1 MTDWLPGVH
10 TAPNIQGDAR
20 LYEIENEALDRDG
33 LITAAMRQIRPW
45 DDSVVCDLGAG
56 TGFWA
61 RTFAPTARHVFAVEP
76 HGGSRLIAHSRVA
89 RLGWESVSVLAGSAE
104 RTHLADQSVDW
115 VHARFA
121 YFWGPGCEAGL
132 AEVDRILRPGGAFVM
147 IDNDLRRGTF
157 AEWIRRSPPGYQ
169 RDPDVVDAWWTDQG
183 CSIAEVP
190 SCWRFDRREDL
201 EAVVRLE
208 FEDLAAD
215 LLASHEGLEVEYVY
229 RLFWKLA

>member
-10 TAPNIQGDAR
+10 IAPNIQGDAR
-20 LYEIENEALDRDG
+20 LYEVENEALDPGD
-33 LITAAMRQIRPW
+33 LITAAMRQIRSW
-45 DDSVVCDLGAG
+45 DDGVVCDLGAG

-76 HGGSRLIAHSRVA
+76 HGGSRLFAHDRVA
-89 RLGWESVSVLAGSAE
+89 RMGWSNVSVLAGSAE
-104 RTHLADQSVDW
+104 QTNLADAAVDF

-132 AEVDRILRPGGAFVM
+132 AEVERILRPGGAFVM

-157 AEWIRRSPPGYQ
+157 AEWLGRLPAKTQ
-169 RDPDVVDAWWTDQG
+169 RDPETLDAWWADQG
-183 CSIAEVP
+183 CSITEVP
-190 SCWRFDRREDL
+190 SCWRFQRREDL

-208 FEDLAAD
+208 FEDLAD
-215 LLASHEGLEVEYVY
+215 ELLADHEGLEVEYVY
-229 RLFWKLA
+229 RLFWKTV